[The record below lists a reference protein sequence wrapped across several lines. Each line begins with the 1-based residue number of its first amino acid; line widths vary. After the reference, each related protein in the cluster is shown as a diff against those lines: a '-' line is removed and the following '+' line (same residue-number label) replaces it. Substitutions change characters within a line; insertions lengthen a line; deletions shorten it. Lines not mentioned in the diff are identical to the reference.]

1 MTESMTPR
9 TTRRHLLAGGAA
21 TLLTSLGALR
31 YASAQATKAGGPD
44 YAVFTEMSPES
55 KLLKAGWNTR
65 VFTDTDARNG
75 NAIRCDFATG
85 IVTVA
90 PGVYHISGLSI
101 VSYNTGG
108 EPPEM
113 ATVRAPASA
122 GYCRLRLL
130 GATDVNPN
138 DIKNEDPSIKC
149 IGSGATANMGPSLFE
164 TYLTATARETKM
176 LLEHQAGSNPQQI
189 YLRVYTQNSKWHV
202 QARISIRRL

>member
-1 MTESMTPR
+1 MTRSMTPR

-21 TLLTSLGALR
+21 TLLTGLGALR
-31 YASAQATKAGGPD
+31 HANAQAPAAGGPD
-44 YAVFTEMSPES
+44 YAVFTEFSPES
-55 KLLKAGWNTR
+55 KLLKGGWNTR
-65 VFTDTDARNG
+65 VFTNTDSRNG
-75 NAIRCDFATG
+75 NAIQCDFATG

-101 VSYNTGG
+101 VTYNTGG

-122 GYCRLRLL
+122 GYCRLRLV
-130 GATDVNPN
+130 GSTHVNP
-138 DIKNEDPSIKC
+138 DDVKNEDPSVKC

-164 TYLTATARETKM
+164 TYLRTTAPETKM
-176 LLEHQAGSNPQQI
+176 LLEHQAGSNPEQV
-189 YLRVYTQNSKWHV
+189 YLRVYVQNSKWHV

>member
-1 MTESMTPR
+1 MMKPNTS
-9 TTRRHLLAGGAA
+9 RRCLLAGGAA
-21 TLLTSLGALR
+21 TLFTGLGALR
-31 YASAQATKAGGPD
+31 HASAETKAAGGPD

-55 KLLKAGWNTR
+55 KPLKAGWNTR

-75 NAIRCDFATG
+75 NAIQCDFATG

-90 PGVYHISGLSI
+90 PGLYHISGMSI
-101 VSYNTGG
+101 VTYNTGG

-122 GYCRLRLL
+122 GYCRLRLV
-130 GATDVNPN
+130 GSTPDNPEE
-138 DIKNEDPSIKC
+138 IKNEHPSVKC

-164 TYLTATARETKM
+164 TYLTTTAPATRM
-176 LLEHQAGSNPQQI
+176 LLEHQAGSNPEQI

>member
-1 MTESMTPR
+1 MTKSMTPR
-9 TTRRHLLAGGAA
+9 TSRRHLLVGGAA
-21 TLLTSLGALR
+21 LLTSLGALR
-31 YASAQATKAGGPD
+31 HASAQGKAAAGPD

-55 KLLKAGWNTR
+55 KPLKAGWNTR

-90 PGVYHISGLSI
+90 PGTYHISGLSI
-101 VSYNTGG
+101 VTYNTGG
-108 EPPEM
+108 EPAEM

-130 GATDVNPN
+130 GPTYVDPET
-138 DIKNEDPSIKC
+138 IKNEDSSVKC
-149 IGSGATANMGPSLFE
+149 IGTGATANMGPSLFE
-164 TYLTATARETKM
+164 TYLTTTAPETKM
-176 LLEHQAGSNPQQI
+176 LVEHQAGSNPEQI

>member
-1 MTESMTPR
+1 MTKSMTPP

-21 TLLTSLGALR
+21 TLLASLGALR
-31 YASAQATKAGGPD
+31 HASAQVPAARGPD

-75 NAIRCDFATG
+75 NAIQCDFATG

-90 PGVYHISGLSI
+90 PGVYHISGMS
-101 VSYNTGG
+101 VVTYNTGG

-122 GYCRLRLL
+122 GYCRLRIPS
-130 GATDVNPN
+130 ATNDNPEV
-138 DIKNEDPSIKC
+138 IKNE
-149 IGSGATANMGPSLFE
+149 
-164 TYLTATARETKM
+164 
-176 LLEHQAGSNPQQI
+176 H
-189 YLRVYTQNSKWHV
+189 
-202 QARISIRRL
+202 

>member
-1 MTESMTPR
+1 MTKLIMPK

-31 YASAQATKAGGPD
+31 HASAEAAGGPD

-55 KLLKAGWNTR
+55 KPLKAGWNR
-65 VFTDTDARNG
+65 RIFTDTDARSG
-75 NAIRCDFATG
+75 KRIQCDFATG
-85 IVTVA
+85 ILTLA
-90 PGVYHISGLSI
+90 PGVYHISGMSI
-101 VSYNTGG
+101 VTYNTGG

-130 GATDVNPN
+130 EATPDNPEV
-138 DIKNEDPSIKC
+138 IKNEHPSVKV

-164 TYLTATARETKM
+164 TYLTLTAAETKM
-176 LLEHQAGSNPQQI
+176 VLEHQAGGNPQQI

>member
-1 MTESMTPR
+1 MTRSMTPSA
-9 TTRRHLLAGGAA
+9 TRRHLLAGGAA
-21 TLLTSLGALR
+21 ALLTSVGALR
-31 YASAQATKAGGPD
+31 HASAQATKASGPD

-65 VFTDTDARNG
+65 IFTDTEARNG

-90 PGVYHISGLSI
+90 PGTYHISGLSI
-101 VSYNTGG
+101 VTYNTDG

-122 GYCRLRLL
+122 GYCRLRLV
-130 GATDVNPN
+130 GPTPADPET
-138 DIKNEDPSIKC
+138 IKNEHPSVKC
-149 IGSGATANMGPSLFE
+149 IGSGATANMGASLFE
-164 TYLTATARETKM
+164 TYLTATAETKM

>member
-1 MTESMTPR
+1 MTRSMTPS

-31 YASAQATKAGGPD
+31 HAGAQTPAGSGPD

-75 NAIRCDFATG
+75 NAIQCDFATG

-90 PGVYHISGLSI
+90 PGTYHISGLSI
-101 VSYNTGG
+101 VTYNTGG

-113 ATVRAPASA
+113 ATVRVSCLRRLLPVAARGRDERSTLKTSRTKIPGSNASA
-122 GYCRLRLL
+122 
-130 GATDVNPN
+130 A
-138 DIKNEDPSIKC
+138 
-149 IGSGATANMGPSLFE
+149 GPPP
-164 TYLTATARETKM
+164 TWAR
-176 LLEHQAGSNPQQI
+176 AC
-189 YLRVYTQNSKWHV
+189 SKP
-202 QARISIRRL
+202 I